1 MDWESLRH
9 PATKISTLICGA
21 LRALGACAAVIA
33 CQIPA
38 AMAQPAG
45 PAALSAPIPQQ
56 PLADAL
62 TVFARQTGLHIVY
75 VSKVVREQR
84 SHVVSAGLR
93 ADVAL
98 GRLLEGTGLRF
109 QFLTPHSVRIL
120 AAVQLPPAARQSP
133 SDLPEVMVTGSRIAV
148 PANIIATGPMQ
159 VVTAQEVRL
168 TGYSDAV
175 DVISALPQMSPSLGA
190 DFGNHSN
197 PQAAAGGFATVD
209 LRGLGPQRTVVLI
222 NGRRLGPGDPNTANP
237 APAPDLDQIPLALIE
252 RVEVL
257 TGGASAT
264 YGSDAI
270 AGVVNF
276 ILKDD
281 LQGVQVD
288 GQYGFA
294 QHTQQN
300 TYIQQR
306 EIDAGITPPRGAG
319 IDAFRRDVSVLA
331 GTDLYDG
338 NGHITGYFIYRSQD
352 AVHGSDRDFS
362 DCSAHS
368 TNSLT
373 GVPTDAGVACLLSN
387 QSNLFVRDAG
397 AGDAYSVVGNQF
409 VPWPAEGAVPAAR
422 FNAAPFFTSQR
433 QNSRYQAGTLAH
445 YEFNQAARPY
455 FELSFMEDRTHTQYA
470 PSGLFAG
477 ANSLTPDGG
486 YLINCSNPLL
496 SAQQAALLCTPAQ
509 IAADRA
515 EPGSVSADVAIGR
528 RNVEGGGRQ
537 ASYRHRN
544 YRVVGGIEGNIA
556 DGWSYDAYALYHYTS
571 LFQVYRNFLSSTA
584 IANALQ
590 VMNDESG
597 QAVCISGGN
606 CVPYNI
612 FNTGAVTAKQL
623 AYLRTVGTDGGAN
636 SEQIIDANVTGQL
649 ARYGLV
655 SPWAHE
661 GVAFNAGAER
671 RIESLRFS
679 PDEVELSGDLSG
691 YGVAPVA
698 IDKRVSVND
707 GFLEIRAPIAQDRL
721 FVKDFSIDGGYRY
734 SVYSTGVTT
743 NTYKFD
749 LQFAPLADVRLRAS
763 YDRVVRAPNLIEL
776 HTPLSYSVSQTIE
789 TDPCAPT
796 DGGATPAAASLAA
809 CMRTG
814 LTPAQYGNGVAPTAG
829 GTSTIVQCVAGC
841 GVVSGGNAALAPET
855 ANTWSLGLT
864 FTPTAIPTLAGSVD
878 YFQIRLKGEIG
889 NVPESVTLQQCLA
902 TGDPTVCSQ
911 IVRTPT
917 GALSGST
924 VTNGGYVLSS
934 AVNTGAALVSGMDM
948 QTSYRQLL
956 AGRWGALTASLTGSW
971 LQHITTTRYRGAPSY
986 DCAGLF
992 GDTCRNGSVNPRW
1005 RHNLRVSWEMPWN
1018 LLLSAQWR
1026 FIGRSGF
1033 DNNSLQPLLNAQ
1045 EEGFLDP
1052 QLTRIPN
1059 YSYLD
1064 LAAIWNL
1071 SRHVEVRAGISN
1083 LFDKDPPFV
1092 PLEVTGR
1099 GGDLNTF
1106 PIYDIL
1112 GRNIFVGLR
1121 ATL

>member
-1 MDWESLRH
+1 M
-9 PATKISTLICGA
+9 
-21 LRALGACAAVIA
+21 
-33 CQIPA
+33 
-38 AMAQPAG
+38 
-45 PAALSAPIPQQ
+45 
-56 PLADAL
+56 ADAL
-62 TVFARQTGLHIVY
+62 AEFARQTGLHVVY
-75 VSKVVREQR
+75 VSKVVSDQR
-84 SHVVSAGLR
+84 SHVAAAGMSA
-93 ADVAL
+93 AVAL
-98 GRLLEGTGLRF
+98 GVMLEGTGLRF
-109 QFLTPHSVRIL
+109 EFLTPHSVRIL
-120 AAVQLPPAARQSP
+120 VAPPGGTPLLPAARQSP
-133 SDLPEVMVTGSRIAV
+133 PELPEVMVTGSRIAV
-148 PANIIATGPMQ
+148 PPDIIATGPMQ
-159 VVTAQEVRL
+159 VLTVQDIRL
-168 TGYSDAV
+168 AGHNDAV
-175 DVISALPQMSPSLGA
+175 DLISALPQMSASLGA

-197 PQAAAGGFATVD
+197 PTAGAGGFATVD

-222 NGRRLGPGDPNTANP
+222 NGRRLGLGDPNTANP

-281 LQGVQVD
+281 LQGLQVD

-306 EIDAGITPPRGAG
+306 EIDAGITPPRGSG
-319 IDAFRRDVSVLA
+319 IDGFRRDVSVIA
-331 GTDLYDG
+331 GSDLHDG
-338 NGHITGYFIYRSQD
+338 NGHVTGYFIYRSQD

-373 GVPTDAGVACLLSN
+373 AVPSDTGVTCLLSN

-409 VPWPAEGAVPAAR
+409 VPWPDDRAVPGPR
-422 FNAAPFFTSQR
+422 FNAAPYYTSQR
-433 QNSRYQAGTLAH
+433 QNSRYQAGALAH
-445 YEFNQAARPY
+445 YEFSQAAKPY
-455 FELSFMEDRTHTQYA
+455 LELSLMEDRTQTQFA

-477 ANSLTPDGG
+477 ANPLTDDGG
-486 YLINCSNPLL
+486 YLVNCSNPLL

-515 EPGSVSADVAIGR
+515 EPGSVNADIAIGR
-528 RNVEGGGRQ
+528 RNAEGGGRQ

-544 YRVVGGIEGNIA
+544 YRIVGGIDGNIA
-556 DGWSYDAYALYHYTS
+556 DGWSYDAYALYYRTS
-571 LFQVYRNFLSSTA
+571 LLQVHNNFLSSTA
-584 IANALQ
+584 VANALQ
-590 VMNDESG
+590 VTVDESG
-597 QAVCISGGN
+597 RAVCISGGG

-612 FNTGAVTAKQL
+612 FKAAGVTPQQL
-623 AYLRTVGTDGGAN
+623 SYLTTVGTDGGAN
-636 SEQIIDANVTGQL
+636 SEQIIDASVTGQL

-655 SPWAHE
+655 APWAHE
-661 GVAFNAGAER
+661 GVTFNAGAER
-671 RIESLRFS
+671 RIETLRFS
-679 PDEVELSGDLSG
+679 PDATELSGDLSG
-691 YGVAPVA
+691 YGAAPVS
-698 IDKRVSVND
+698 IDERVSVSD
-707 GFLEIRAPIAQDRL
+707 GFLEARAPIAQDRW
-721 FVKDFSIDGGYRY
+721 FVKDLTVDSAYRY

-749 LQFAPLADVRLRAS
+749 LQYAPFTDVRLRAS

-776 HTPLSYSVSQTIE
+776 HTPLSYNVSQTIE

-796 DGGATPAAASLAA
+796 DGGVTPAAASLAA

-814 LTPAQYGNGVAPTAG
+814 LTPVQYGNGVGPAAG
-829 GTSTIVQCVAGC
+829 GTSKVVQCSAGC
-841 GVVSGGNAALAPET
+841 GVIFGGNAALAPET

-864 FTPTAIPTLAGSVD
+864 FSPTEIPTLAGSVD

-889 NVPESVTLQQCLA
+889 VVPESVTLQQCLA
-902 TGDPTVCSQ
+902 TGDPTVCRQ

-924 VTNGGYVLSS
+924 VTNGGYILAT
-934 AVNTGAALVSGMDM
+934 AVNTGAALVSGIDM
-948 QTSYRQLL
+948 QTSYRRLL
-956 AGRWGALTASLTGSW
+956 AGQWGALTANLTGTW
-971 LQHITTTRYRGAPSY
+971 LQHTTTTRYRGAPSY

-992 GDTCRNGSVNPRW
+992 GDTCLNGSVSPRW
-1005 RHNLRVSWEMPWN
+1005 RHNLRVTWETPWN
-1018 LLLSAQWR
+1018 LQLSAQWR
-1026 FIGRSGF
+1026 FIGRTGF
-1033 DNNSLQPLLNAQ
+1033 DNNSSQSLLQAQ
-1045 EEGFLDP
+1045 EEGFQDP
-1052 QLTRIPN
+1052 VLTRIPN

-1064 LAAIWNL
+1064 LAALWSL

-1083 LFDKDPPFV
+1083 VFDKDPPFV

-1112 GRNIFVGLR
+1112 GRNIFLGLR
-1121 ATL
+1121 VAL